1 MQKISETRPLR
12 RRCSPLVQAN
22 QNRLGKK
29 MPACLALDIPIRRVL
44 TDPQVVGGERK
55 QPEMIV
61 MGSMAPRRA
70 WPAVARSP
78 KIIECLHEP
87 FFAVVPGGVFRQPCA
102 PGWNV
107 VGGPMMP
114 SACWG
119 IRVVAED
126 HKAAGW
132 GGWIAPI
139 ERR

>member
-1 MQKISETRPLR
+1 ML
-12 RRCSPLVQAN
+12 
-22 QNRLGKK
+22 
-29 MPACLALDIPIRRVL
+29 ACLALDIPIRRVL

-70 WPAVARSP
+70 WPAIARSP
-78 KIIECLHEP
+78 KIIECPHQPL
-87 FFAVVPGGVFRQPCA
+87 FAVVPGGVFRQPCA

-119 IRVVAED
+119 IRAVAED
-126 HKAAGW
+126 DKTEGW
-132 GGWIAPI
+132 GGSAEPLW
-139 ERR
+139 RR

>member
-1 MQKISETRPLR
+1 
-12 RRCSPLVQAN
+12 
-22 QNRLGKK
+22 
-29 MPACLALDIPIRRVL
+29 
-44 TDPQVVGGERK
+44 
-55 QPEMIV
+55 MIV
-61 MGSMAPRRA
+61 RGSMAPRRA
-70 WPAVARSP
+70 GPAVARSP

-114 SACWG
+114 SARWG

-132 GGWIAPI
+132 GGGMAPT
-139 ERR
+139 ERRGIHPPPPRGKTRRTSP

>member
-1 MQKISETRPLR
+1 MQKASEARPLR
-12 RRCSPLVQAN
+12 RSPLVQAN
-22 QNRLGKK
+22 QNRLGKE
-29 MPACLALDIPIRRVL
+29 MPARLALHIPIRRVL
-44 TDPQVVGGERK
+44 ADPQAVGGECK

-78 KIIECLHEP
+78 EIIECLHEP
-87 FFAVVPGGVFRQPCA
+87 FFAAVPGGVFRQPCA
-102 PGWNV
+102 LGWNI

-126 HKAAGW
+126 HKAAGC